1 MFGLIKK
8 VFIVLLNYLVNGS
21 YHTKWVSLATLI
33 YSQEFNYFLFKVKL
47 DRCAGS
53 CNTLN
58 DLSNKAFFPNKTKDL
73 NLTVFNIITG
83 TNESKTLTTL
93 ISCECQCK
101 FDEKC
106 NSDQW
111 WNNDKW
117 RYERRKKRHV
127 FVTDCIW
134 NLARYSCENG
144 KYLTSTIDD
153 SVITYDEIIDLYNEE
168 IKTISTTFNERK
180 STFKS

>member
-83 TNESKTLTTL
+83 TNESK

-117 RYERRKKRHV
+117 RYERRKN
-127 FVTDCIW
+127 F
-134 NLARYSCENG
+134 
-144 KYLTSTIDD
+144 
-153 SVITYDEIIDLYNEE
+153 
-168 IKTISTTFNERK
+168 
-180 STFKS
+180 